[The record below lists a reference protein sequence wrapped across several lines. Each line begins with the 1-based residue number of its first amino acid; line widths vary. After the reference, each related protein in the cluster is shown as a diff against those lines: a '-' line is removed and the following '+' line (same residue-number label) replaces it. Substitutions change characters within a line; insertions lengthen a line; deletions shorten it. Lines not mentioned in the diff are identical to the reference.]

1 MITLRNITLRRGPEP
16 LLEEANLVV
25 YPGHKIG
32 LVGMNGSG
40 KSSLFALLLGEL
52 QADVGD
58 LALPS
63 GLAIAHMSQETP
75 ALARAAIDYV
85 LDGDA
90 QLREVERA
98 MAAAEAS
105 GEGEAIAASHAR
117 FDAIDGYSARARAA
131 ELLDGLGFAATE
143 QVQAVKEFSGGWRV
157 RLNLARALMQ
167 RSDLLLLDEPTNHLD
182 LEAVLWFEA
191 WLRAYPGTLLLISH
205 DREFLDA
212 VTDGIVHIEQR
223 QLSYYRG
230 GFSEFE
236 RQRAAQLAQQ
246 QALRDKQQREV
257 AHLQRFIERFRAKAS
272 KARAAQSRVKA
283 LERMERV
290 APAHVDS
297 PFQFVFPQPPKAS
310 NPMLQL
316 EEVSLGYADR
326 TVLSGIRLS
335 LRPGSRIGLL
345 GPNGAGKSTLVQAL
359 AGKLAPRSGLLT
371 RSPRLEVGYFAQH
384 QLEQL
389 DAAASPLQHLQRF
402 APAVQVQE
410 LRDFLGGFGFSGEQ
424 AIAACAP
431 LSGGER
437 ARLVLA
443 LLVWQRPNLLL
454 LDEPTNHLDL
464 AMRHA
469 LVVALQGFAGATIT
483 IAHDRHLL
491 NSTVDEY
498 LLVSDG
504 RVQRFDGDLDDYR
517 QWLSGRR
524 RQRQTKVVDGDVEQ
538 ANRAAVRKAERR
550 REAQQRA
557 VLQPLRRRVDEVL
570 HELEQVADEMS
581 AIEVELAEPALY
593 ETGEKQR
600 LKQLLQRQG
609 ELRGRQARLESA
621 WMEAEEALQAA
632 AAVS

>member
-25 YPGHKIG
+25 HPGHKIG

-52 QADVGD
+52 QADAGD

-63 GLAIAHMSQETP
+63 GLAVAHMSQQTP

-98 MAAAEAS
+98 MATAEAS

-182 LEAVLWFEA
+182 LEAVLWLEA

-212 VTDGIVHIEQR
+212 VIDGIVHIEQR

-230 GFSEFE
+230 GYSEFE

-246 QALRDKQQREV
+246 QALRDKQQREI
-257 AHLQRFIERFRAKAS
+257 AHLQRFIDRFRAKAS
-272 KARAAQSRVKA
+272 KARAAQSRAKA

-290 APAHVDS
+290 ALVHVDS
-297 PFQFVFPQPPKAS
+297 PFQFAFPQPPKAS

-316 EEVSLGYADR
+316 EEVALGYADR
-326 TVLSGIRLS
+326 IVLSGIRLS

-345 GPNGAGKSTLVQAL
+345 GPNGAGKSTLVRAL
-359 AGKLAPRSGLLT
+359 AGKLAPRGGLLT

-389 DAAASPLQHLQRF
+389 DAAASPLQHLQRL
-402 APAVQVQE
+402 APAAQVQE

-424 AIAACAP
+424 ATAACAP

-469 LVVALQGFAGATIT
+469 LVVALQGFAGATVT

-498 LLVSDG
+498 LLVNDG
-504 RVQRFDGDLDDYR
+504 GVQRFDGDLDDYR
-517 QWLSGRR
+517 QWL
-524 RQRQTKVVDGDVEQ
+524 
-538 ANRAAVRKAERR
+538 
-550 REAQQRA
+550 
-557 VLQPLRRRVDEVL
+557 
-570 HELEQVADEMS
+570 
-581 AIEVELAEPALY
+581 
-593 ETGEKQR
+593 
-600 LKQLLQRQG
+600 
-609 ELRGRQARLESA
+609 
-621 WMEAEEALQAA
+621 
-632 AAVS
+632 